1 MRNADV
7 GDPRDYKWIN
17 TVPLPKSELDCWPKL
32 RGNFSR
38 CIVWEQMN
46 VARSFKTN
54 NIWILNVGDLKLLEV
69 PLEYFMDL
77 AYDSDRWPRDSLLEY
92 LSERLRGSCSR
103 TRYVGGN
110 DIGLTTRRT
119 PRVARPSWSTRRAS
133 P

>member
-92 LSERLRGSCSR
+92 LSERAERDFGSHSPSEEIAR
-103 TRYVGGN
+103 
-110 DIGLTTRRT
+110 IMLTYSVCRR
-119 PRVARPSWSTRRAS
+119 
-133 P
+133 